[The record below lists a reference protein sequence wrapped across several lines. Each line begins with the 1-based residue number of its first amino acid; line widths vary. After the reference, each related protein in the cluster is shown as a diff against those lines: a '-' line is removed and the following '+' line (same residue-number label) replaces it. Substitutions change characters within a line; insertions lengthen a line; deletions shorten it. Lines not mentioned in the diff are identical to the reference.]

1 MSDYFEKYGGKNP
14 ITEKNADPVQCCLE
28 GSYLNC
34 PENPWRFE
42 KGLCQNFMGQ
52 RCARG
57 WDKNCDLYLDQQSTA
72 DFTGK
77 KANDFLFEAFT
88 AKFCRDDTSDPT
100 NKCYTRCEMM
110 NPLADN
116 SAVVCKTYGNNAYRD
131 VKTLSAISTAYLQDA
146 KLDSS
151 SPISVHQCPK
161 TCDILSLNDFEENN
175 RLLNEVLDRG
185 VAQNGVMNLAENIVK
200 QGIQV
205 KNTRLINFINK
216 YIKQAG
222 SAQPNQIDA
231 TLGKTN
237 FKSIVP
243 VPTPIASTIPENPI
257 MKMTTEPERN
267 TLPVN
272 LQKSQ
277 VMKREGFRGET
288 SGMSQQD
295 MILYA
300 IVIGIAGYLLFTSMC
315 KK

>member
-57 WDKNCDLYLDQQSTA
+57 WDKYCDLYLDQQSTS

-116 SAVVCKTYGNNAYRD
+116 SAVVCKSYGNNAYRD

-161 TCDILSLNDFEENN
+161 TCDLLSLNDFEDND

-200 QGIQV
+200 QGISV

-222 SAQPNQIDA
+222 NNQPNQIDA
-231 TLGKTN
+231 TLGATN
-237 FKSIVP
+237 FKSIVSI
-243 VPTPIASTIPENPI
+243 PTPIASTIPENPI

-267 TLPVN
+267 TLPIN

-277 VMKREGFRGET
+277 VMKREGFRGE
-288 SGMSQQD
+288 SSNVSQQD

-300 IVIGIAGYLLFTSMC
+300 IVIGVAGYLFFTSLC

>member
-57 WDKNCDLYLDQQSTA
+57 WDKYCDLYLDQQSTA

-131 VKTLSAISTAYLQDA
+131 VKTLSAISTAFLQDA

-161 TCDILSLNDFEENN
+161 TCDLLSLNDFEDND

-200 QGIQV
+200 QGILV
-205 KNTRLINFINK
+205 KNSRLRNFISK
-216 YIKQAG
+216 YITSG
-222 SAQPNQIDA
+222 GQPNQIDA

-257 MKMTTEPERN
+257 MKTTTEPERN
-267 TLPVN
+267 TLPIN

-300 IVIGIAGYLLFTSMC
+300 IVIGITGYLLFTSLC

>member
-1 MSDYFEKYGGKNP
+1 MSDYFEKYGGNNP

-57 WDKNCDLYLDQQSTA
+57 WDKYCDLYLDQQSTA

-161 TCDILSLNDFEENN
+161 TCDLLSLNDFEEND

-200 QGIQV
+200 QGITV
-205 KNTRLINFINK
+205 KNSRLRNFISK
-216 YIKQAG
+216 YITSG
-222 SAQPNQIDA
+222 GQPNQIDA

-237 FKSIVP
+237 FKSMVS
-243 VPTPIASTIPENPI
+243 VPTPIASTIPEVSF
-257 MKMTTEPERN
+257 MKTTTEPERN
-267 TLPVN
+267 TLPIN

-288 SGMSQQD
+288 SKMSQQD

-300 IVIGIAGYLLFTSMC
+300 IVIGIAGYLIFTSMC